1 MIARSTERNEFT
13 FFVSV
18 RVPSDEDPDGFS
30 ETFAS
35 HRSDPWSI
43 RTSDTSS
50 ASSRSR
56 NMLTYAR
63 ATAAAFAGGTSIVLV
78 TISISGIPARL

>member
-18 RVPSDEDPDGFS
+18 RVPSTLDRGFS
-30 ETFAS
+30 DTFAS
-35 HRSDPWSI
+35 QRSEPWSI

-56 NMLTYAR
+56 SMLTYAR
-63 ATAAAFAGGTSIVLV
+63 ATAAALSPGTSIVLV
-78 TISISGIPARL
+78 TISISGMPARL